1 MKDLV
6 KGAALLLGG
15 AVLGAAAA
23 LLLTP
28 KTGEQVREQIK
39 DITEDAKKRAQD
51 YCDQLKKDL
60 AEVVADIKEAKAEE
74 PKAEDATDEVVK
86 DPKAV
91 KA

>member
-74 PKAEDATDEVVK
+74 PKTEDATAEVGE

>member
-74 PKAEDATDEVVK
+74 PKAEDATAEVVK

>member
-74 PKAEDATDEVVK
+74 PKAEDATAEVVE

>member
-60 AEVVADIKEAKAEE
+60 AEVVADIKETKAEE
-74 PKAEDATDEVVK
+74 PKAEDATAEVVE

>member
-60 AEVVADIKEAKAEE
+60 AEVVADIKEANAEE
-74 PKAEDATDEVVK
+74 PKAEDATAEVVE

>member
-74 PKAEDATDEVVK
+74 PKAEDATAEVVEG
-86 DPKAV
+86 PKAV

>member
-6 KGAALLLGG
+6 KGVALLLGG

-74 PKAEDATDEVVK
+74 PKAEDATAEVVE